1 MIKDLVLNSP
11 STLQASIRQL
21 KMGTLANLTSKAW
34 LQSCEQAAKINKTQI
49 NESINSALLTILSY
63 FHTTEHRGSDK
74 TVNNKKYPTNLCQE
88 WNSECDWK
96 SFNCIF
102 HNGFL
107 FSPLP

>member
-1 MIKDLVLNSP
+1 MNP
-11 STLQASIRQL
+11 STLQ
-21 KMGTLANLTSKAW
+21 
-34 LQSCEQAAKINKTQI
+34 LQFCQI
-49 NESINSALLTILSY
+49 SLQQNN
-63 FHTTEHRGSDK
+63 RGSDK

-102 HNGFL
+102 HDCFL